1 MPKHQKIALL
11 LLTVFLFAFSQIAFC
26 QSNAVD
32 GAVDGYVRTATGD
45 ALNAAEVSLL
55 NVNTN
60 VTQKTSTDEQGY
72 YRFPLVQVGTY
83 QLSISAPGFETNL
96 HTGILLSV
104 GQMAHVN
111 ATLRIGAVSQTI
123 SVAAGNP
130 MIETASADVG
140 SVLSRKEVSDLP
152 IPSRNLFNFQLLSPG
167 VIGLPSS
174 AFGTTQFTFGGAERS
189 QWNLD
194 GLDNS
199 QKEYNRQ
206 IRLMIVTPE
215 AVEETQT
222 LSSGYSAEFGRAAGG
237 QVNVI
242 LKSGTND
249 IHGSAL
255 YQYRPYDLQAIPTLA
270 AVNPPSRSWQDG
282 AFTLG
287 GPIKKDKLFYFLQY
301 EMNPYTLPSPITISA
316 SNASAL
322 GLPASQTGYSPF
334 GETYQSLMGK
344 FTYTLGSKNTGYFRF
359 NQFTNHQPVNAGGLK
374 ITNAGVNFSDHMNGG
389 GAQLA
394 TAFSSNLLNELRFGV
409 SQRDTANSPAAL
421 NQPNGAL
428 INISGVA
435 NIGYD
440 PLSKQSTTERSIDG
454 IDNVTYTHGRSTWK
468 VGTEI
473 ENTFFNR
480 IAPINRAF
488 TFGGLAASNGRP
500 AVNSLQQYLN
510 TVSGKTDPATG
521 KPYTYTYFNENGG
534 DPKLTTS
541 FNFLNA
547 FVQDE
552 LRLTPKLL
560 INVGA
565 RYEAILFPVFDAQA
579 PYPQSRKVNNDYS
592 DMAPRVALT
601 YSPDS
606 KQKTVIRAA
615 YGLYYDIPG
624 LSTFYSAAQTNGVTF
639 LSYQVAGGTPGAPVF
654 PNTLDITNPSFAVKP
669 NINAFDPNFHDTYQM
684 QANLQVE
691 HEVANNVLV
700 TLGYIFSGLRH
711 GIYTS
716 ETNLGAPVG
725 SLADG
730 RPVFGGPRPNT
741 EFNQINVVHSGATT
755 NFNGLFVNMTRRLDH
770 GLEFGVNY
778 TYSHALADN
787 IGEGGPGEDPTNLKR
802 DYGNADDDARHNLVL
817 QGILEPVTSISQLK
831 WINGFEFTSTYFY
844 NSGFPINEVSGV
856 DLNKDGI
863 LNDRPLF
870 TARNSF
876 RGPGLSEADAQLMRN
891 FNFRERYHLS
901 AFAAAENLLNTSNA
915 NCNTSSGCT
924 GAVIHTAGAADFGR
938 VISARTSRN
947 LQAGVKVSF

>member
-1 MPKHQKIALL
+1 MRTASGDVL
-11 LLTVFLFAFSQIAFC
+11 
-26 QSNAVD
+26 NAVQ
-32 GAVDGYVRTATGD
+32 V
-45 ALNAAEVSLL
+45 NLL

-60 VTQKTSTDEQGY
+60 VSLKTVTNDQGY

-83 QLSISAPGFETNL
+83 QLSISVPGFDTYL
-96 HTGILLSV
+96 QKGIVLSV
-104 GQMAHVN
+104 GQMARVN
-111 ATLRIGAVSQTI
+111 ATLRIGAVNQTI
-123 SVAAGNP
+123 SVVAGNP
-130 MIETASADVG
+130 MIETASAVVG
-140 SVLSRKEVSDLP
+140 SVLSHKEVSDLP
-152 IPSRNLFNFQLLSPG
+152 IPSRNLFNFQLLAPG

-237 QVNVI
+237 QVNVV

-249 IHGSAL
+249 LHGSAL
-255 YQYRPYDLQAIPTLA
+255 YQYRPYDLQATPTLA

-301 EMNPYTLPSPITISA
+301 ELNPYTLPNPITISA

-322 GLPASQTGYSPF
+322 GLTASETGYSPF

-344 FTYTLGSKNTGYFRF
+344 FTYTLGTKNTGYFRF
-359 NQFTNHQPVNAGGLK
+359 NQFTNHQPVNAGGLT

-394 TAFSSNLLNELRFGV
+394 TAFTSNLLNELRFGV
-409 SQRDTANSPAAL
+409 SQRDTANSPATL
-421 NQPNGAL
+421 NGPIQAL
-428 INISGVA
+428 IHISGVA
-435 NIGYD
+435 NIGYN
-440 PLSKQSTTERSIDG
+440 PLARQSTTERSIDG

-468 VGTEI
+468 FGTEI

-480 IAPINRAF
+480 LAPINRSF
-488 TFGGLAASNGRP
+488 TFGGLPAKNGRA
-500 AVNSLQQYLN
+500 AVNALNQYLY
-510 TVSGKTDPATG
+510 TVAGDTDPATG
-521 KPYTYTYFNENGG
+521 KPYTYTYFDENGG
-534 DPKLTTS
+534 NPKLTTS
-541 FNFLNA
+541 FNFLNFFA
-547 FVQDE
+547 QDE

-592 DMAPRVALT
+592 DLSPRVAVT
-601 YSPDS
+601 YSPGGN
-606 KQKTVIRAA
+606 QKTVIRAA

-639 LSYQVAGGTPGAPVF
+639 LSYQIAGGTPGAPVF
-654 PNTLDITNPSFAVKP
+654 PNTLDITDPSFAVKP
-669 NINAFDPNFHDTYQM
+669 NINAFDPNFHDTYQI

-691 HEVANNVLV
+691 HEVTNNVLV
-700 TLGYIFSGLRH
+700 TLGYLFAGLRH
-711 GIYTS
+711 GIYTA

-730 RPVFGGPRPNT
+730 RPVFGGSRPNT

-755 NFNGLFVNMTRRLDH
+755 NFNGMFVKVTRRLNH
-770 GLEFGVNY
+770 GVEFGINY

-787 IGEGGPGEDPTNLKR
+787 IGEGGAGEDPTNLKR
-802 DYGNADDDARHNLVL
+802 DYGNADDDVRHNLVI
-817 QGILEPVTSISQLK
+817 QGILEPTTSIQKLK

-870 TARNSF
+870 VARNSF

-901 AFAAAENLLNTSNA
+901 VFGAAENILNTSNA

-924 GAVIHTAGAADFGR
+924 GAVIHTAGASDFGR
-938 VISARTSRN
+938 VVSARTSRN
-947 LQAGVKVSF
+947 VQAGLKFSF

>member
-1 MPKHQKIALL
+1 MILLISLVSFAARIAL
-11 LLTVFLFAFSQIAFC
+11 C

-32 GAVDGYVRTATGD
+32 GAVDGYVHSASGD
-45 ALNAAEVSLL
+45 ALNAAQVTLL

-60 VTQKTSTDEQGY
+60 ISQKTATDDQGY

-83 QLSISAPGFETNL
+83 QLSVTAPGFDTYLQN
-96 HTGILLSV
+96 GIVLTV
-104 GQMAHVN
+104 GQTARVD
-111 ATLRIGAVSQTI
+111 ATMRIGAVSET
-123 SVAAGNP
+123 VAVVAESP
-130 MIETASADVG
+130 MMETSSAVVG
-140 SVLSRKEVSDLP
+140 SVLGRKEVSDLP

-249 IHGSAL
+249 VHGSAL

-270 AVNPPSRSWQDG
+270 SVNPPSRSWQDG

-287 GPIKKDKLFYFLQY
+287 GPIKKDKIFYFLQY
-301 EMNPYTLPSPITISA
+301 ELNPYTLPTPITISA
-316 SNASAL
+316 SNAAAL

-344 FTYTLGSKNTGYFRF
+344 FTYTLGAKNTGYFRF
-359 NQFTNHQPVNAGGLK
+359 NQFTNHQPVTAGGLT
-374 ITNAGVNFSDHMNGG
+374 ITNAGTNFSDHMNGG

-394 TAFSSNLLNELRFGV
+394 TAFSSNLLNELRFGI

-421 NQPNGAL
+421 NQPGGAL
-428 INISGVA
+428 INITGVA
-435 NIGYD
+435 EIGYN
-440 PLSKQSTTERSIDG
+440 PLSKQRTTERSVDG

-468 VGTEI
+468 FGTEI

-480 IAPINRAF
+480 VAPINRTF
-488 TFGGLAASNGRP
+488 TFGGLAADNGRP
-500 AVNSLQQYLN
+500 AINPLNQYLK
-510 TVSGKTDPATG
+510 TVSGAIDPATG
-521 KPYTYTYFNENGG
+521 RPYTYTYFNEDGG
-534 DPKLTTS
+534 NPKLTTS
-541 FNFLNA
+541 FNFLNFFA
-547 FVQDE
+547 QDE
-552 LRLTPKLL
+552 LRLTPRLL
-560 INVGA
+560 LNAGI
-565 RYEAILFPVFDAQA
+565 RYEAILFPGFDPQA
-579 PYPQSRKVNNDYS
+579 PDPQSRKVNNDYS
-592 DMAPRVALT
+592 DVAPRIALT
-601 YSPDS
+601 YSPGDR
-606 KQKTVIRAA
+606 QKTVVRAA

-639 LSYQVAGGTPGAPVF
+639 LSYQVAGAAAGAPVF
-654 PNTLDITNPSFAVKP
+654 PNILDIANPSFAVKP
-669 NINAFDPNFHDTYQM
+669 NINAFDPNFHNAYQI

-691 HEVANNVLV
+691 RELTSDILV
-700 TLGYIFSGLRH
+700 TLGYLFAGMRH
-711 GIYTS
+711 GVYTA
-716 ETNLGAPVG
+716 EINLGAPTG
-725 SLADG
+725 ALADG

-741 EFNQINVVHSGATT
+741 QFNQINVVHSGAST
-755 NFNGLFVNMTRRLDH
+755 NFNGLFVNLTRRLNR
-770 GLEFGVNY
+770 GVEFGVNY
-778 TYSHALADN
+778 TFSHALANN
-787 IGEGGPGEDPTNLKR
+787 IGEGGAGEDPTNLNR

-817 QGILEPVTSISQLK
+817 QGILEPQINEDKFK

-844 NSGFPINEVSGV
+844 NSGFPINEVSGT

-870 TARNSF
+870 VARNSF
-876 RGPGLSEADAQLMRN
+876 RGPGLSEVDAQLMRN
-891 FNFRERYHLS
+891 FNFVERYHLS
-901 AFAAAENLLNTSNA
+901 VFGAAENLMNSSNA
-915 NCNTSSGCT
+915 NCNTASGCT
-924 GAVIHTAGAADFGR
+924 GAVVHTAGASDFGR

-947 LQAGVKVSF
+947 VQVGLKFNF